1 VIAGPPNVGKSSLV
15 NALAGYQRAVV
26 SETAGTT
33 RDVVTVPVAFDG
45 WPVELADTAGLRRA
59 AGLEAAGI
67 ERAERWIREADLVVW
82 VLDGTAPAVPV
93 PDCHSGLLV
102 VNKCDRPVTWA
113 LSSVPSA
120 LRLSAATGEGVPG
133 LAAAI
138 ARTLVPDPPPP
149 GAAVPYSP
157 EVADRVEAAQAFE
170 SGRAAEAAR
179 FLRDC
184 LQSAG

>member
-1 VIAGPPNVGKSSLV
+1 
-15 NALAGYQRAVV
+15 
-26 SETAGTT
+26 
-33 RDVVTVPVAFDG
+33 
-45 WPVELADTAGLRRA
+45 
-59 AGLEAAGI
+59 
-67 ERAERWIREADLVVW
+67 
-82 VLDGTAPAVPV
+82 
-93 PDCHSGLLV
+93 
-102 VNKCDRPVTWA
+102 
-113 LSSVPSA
+113 
-120 LRLSAATGEGVPG
+120 VPG

-157 EVADRVEAAQAFE
+157 EVADRVEAAQAAFE